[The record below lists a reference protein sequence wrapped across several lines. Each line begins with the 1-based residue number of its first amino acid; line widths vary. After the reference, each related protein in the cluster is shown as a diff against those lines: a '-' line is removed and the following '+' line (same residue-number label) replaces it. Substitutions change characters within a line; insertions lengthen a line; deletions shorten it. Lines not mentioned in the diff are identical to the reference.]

1 MTITEILN
9 KRFVI
14 LGSRE
19 RYDLRCVP
27 FSTRGSFMCIVEDQE
42 DRNLY
47 LSISRSPAFM
57 MERKNLVRI
66 VPVVD
71 NKEISFEYS
80 AEPGKMTIKTYRGT
94 AEICF
99 ADKKQIRIRGEGI
112 SLRFYFKMQMFEN
125 CSPKENGDF
134 EIAYEILGKLLF
146 VPLKGAVWCNAKWNC
161 ETVQA
166 EDFIIDLIPPVET
179 MRFETAV
186 HEYYSNRM
194 RDNEYVPFDDCVR
207 MAEEDFKKFCK
218 RFGEVPEKYSDMALL
233 AAFTIWT
240 HQIGPE
246 GRLKNSLVYMSRTS
260 SVRAFGYQQ
269 CYQAMASGGDIREA
283 WKMLLSMFDYQNEA
297 GQIPFYVSDISMSWL
312 AACAPLHGAA
322 LDYVFNMC
330 DSDELKKEDYAGL
343 YGKMSG
349 YAGWLLDKRDRNRS
363 GIPQYY
369 RADECGW
376 IDAKAFKN
384 GRPVQSADLLALTVL
399 LTEYCGRLAI
409 MAGNETEAGKW
420 MNESKRLLAIL
431 ENEFWDGRKFVS
443 KDAQTGEIVE
453 TGVTASLLPVILGK
467 RLREDIVNAIVNRLT
482 SEDECRKDISPISCL
497 LPIGLCNAGKKELA
511 FIIAG
516 RFCDMVCEA
525 VENKADKGKIENKK
539 TKQDFVNGLTS
550 EMAAAFLITVS
561 YVLGEE

>member
-9 KRFVI
+9 KRPVI

-27 FSTRGSFMCIVEDQE
+27 FSTRGSFMCILEDQE

-47 LSISRSPAFM
+47 LSISRSPAFA
-57 MERKNLVRI
+57 MERKNLIRI

-80 AEPGKMTIKTYRGT
+80 AEPGKMTIKTYRGA

-99 ADKKQIRIRGEGI
+99 FDKKQIRIRGEGI
-112 SLRFYFKMQMFEN
+112 SLRFCFKMQMFEN

-146 VPLKGAVWCNAKWNC
+146 VPIKGAVWCNAKWNC

-186 HEYYSNRM
+186 HEYYSNRT
-194 RDNEYVPFDDCVR
+194 RDNEYAPFDDCVR
-207 MAEEDFKKFCK
+207 MAEGEFKKFCK
-218 RFGEVPEKYSDMALL
+218 RFGEIPEKYSDMALL

-240 HQIGPE
+240 HQFGPE
-246 GRLKNSLVYMSRTS
+246 GRLKNSVVYMSRTG
-260 SVRAFGYQQ
+260 SVRAFAYQQ
-269 CYQAMASGGDIREA
+269 CYHAVALGGNIRKA
-283 WKMLLSMFDYQNEA
+283 WKILLSMFDYQNEA
-297 GQIPFYVSDISMSWL
+297 GQIPYYVSDISMSWL
-312 AACAPLHGAA
+312 AACSPLHGAA
-322 LDYVFNMC
+322 LDCIFSVSNT
-330 DSDELKKEDYAGL
+330 DELKKEDYAVL

-369 RADECGW
+369 HADECVW
-376 IDAKAFKN
+376 VDAKAFKN
-384 GRPVQSADLLALTVL
+384 GRPVQSADLLALTIL

-409 MAGNETEAGKW
+409 MAGNEPEAGKW
-420 MNESKRLLAIL
+420 MNESKRLLAVL
-431 ENEFWDGRKFVS
+431 ENEFWDRGKFIS
-443 KDAQTGEIVE
+443 KDAQTGEILE
-453 TGVTASLLPVILGK
+453 AGTIASLLPVILGK
-467 RLREDIVNAIVNRLT
+467 RLRDDIINTIVNRLE
-482 SEDECRKDISPISCL
+482 SEDECQRDISPIWCL
-497 LPIGLCNAGKKELA
+497 LPPGLCNAGKKELA
-511 FIIAG
+511 SKIAG
-516 RFCDMVCEA
+516 RYCDMICEA
-525 VENKADKGKIENKK
+525 VENKAAKIKTENKNQNLGK
-539 TKQDFVNGLTS
+539 DLTS
-550 EMAAAFLITVS
+550 EMAAAFLITVP
-561 YVLGEE
+561 YVL